1 MHAWTVSEYGHYNK
15 VMKWAEAPRPA
26 PAGADCLIRVRAIG
40 LNFPD
45 ILCVAGKYQV
55 KPPIPFI
62 AGTECMG
69 EVVERGPQCP
79 FKPGDRVMTM
89 SGVGAFG
96 EYVVAPR
103 ATTFAVPPEMTDEDA
118 AAFQMTYQT
127 SYFALHPRAHLQ
139 PGEVLLVHGGAGGVG
154 SAAIQLGKLAGATV
168 IATASSPEKLEVC
181 KQCGAD
187 HVINYTTED
196 FVEKVKS
203 ITDGKGADVI
213 YDPVG
218 GDVFDQSTKCINWD
232 GRLLVIGFTSGRI
245 PAIAV
250 NRVLLKNI
258 SIVGLHWGQYR
269 VHDPELIEE
278 TQKTL
283 YFAYGMGKIKP
294 VIWKSY
300 SLSELPAAMEAME
313 RRECYG
319 KVVLKP

>member
-1 MHAWTVSEYGHYNK
+1 MHAWTVAEFGPYK
-15 VMKWAEAPRPA
+15 TAMKWAEIGRPEF
-26 PAGADCLIRVRAIG
+26 AGRDPVIRVKAAG

-55 KPPIPFI
+55 RPPLPFV

-69 EVVERGPQCP
+69 EVVEAAPDSGY
-79 FKPGDRVMTM
+79 KSGDRVMTM
-89 SGVGAFG
+89 AGVGAFG
-96 EYVVAPR
+96 EYCVAPR
-103 ATTFAVPPEMTDEDA
+103 GTSFKVPDGMTDEDA

-127 SYFALHPRAHLQ
+127 SYFGVKVRADLQ

-154 SAAIQLGKLAGATV
+154 SAAIQLGKMLGATV

-181 KQCGAD
+181 RGCGAD
-187 HVINYTTED
+187 HVINYVTED
-196 FVEKVKS
+196 FVEGVKEL
-203 ITDGKGADVI
+203 TGGKGADVI

-218 GDVFDQSTKCINWD
+218 GDVFDQSTKCINWN

-245 PAIAV
+245 PEIKV

-269 VHDPELIEE
+269 AHQPELIEQAQAALYE
-278 TQKTL
+278 AYAQK
-283 YFAYGMGKIKP
+283 KIKP
-294 VIWKSY
+294 VIWKTY
-300 SLSELPAAMEAME
+300 SMKQLPEAMEAME